1 MPRPHNQE
9 AAAAAAV
16 AAAAAAHS
24 CTVLE
29 EESNEK
35 EVSSILEVMKLSM
48 DTAFSLRE
56 KRKSTIAWQPLPAF
70 QLILTIVFITIVLL
84 VVSVSTNVCAVQGD
98 FTRVRCSQRP

>member
-9 AAAAAAV
+9 EAA

-29 EESNEK
+29 EESNER

-48 DTAFSLRE
+48 DTAFSLRK
-56 KRKSTIAWQPLPAF
+56 KRKSTSAWQPLPAF

-84 VVSVSTNVCAVQGD
+84 VVSVSTTNVCAVQGD